1 MKKLSILALAAVG
14 LLVGACST
22 KDSVED
28 VAGTMDGKGKGYLNV
43 NINLPTQPEV
53 STRGWQE
60 APQLDD
66 GIAIEY
72 QVDNVLL
79 AVFGG
84 SDEAS
89 ATLQQVVTKSTN
101 WNTNGDNPNQI
112 TKTSDNIVFKLNE
125 DVSGKLFVL
134 AMLNY
139 TDVVTTADVANGIMK
154 VGDTNITTL
163 ATLQSAMSTTTNATT
178 KFRNANN
185 SFFMTNAVLSDLESG
200 NEGLN
205 TAGHAKV
212 LAPVTKIYESETEA
226 QAANATPSAEIFV
239 ERGLAKVTIAGTSS
253 AITVNEDVTDADGE
267 ALATATLNGWVLDN
281 TNKKSYIVRNTYTD
295 SQWGMFSDYATNQA
309 NDRFRFVGVNPVKKP
324 ADTDAGTSSSLY
336 YRSYWAYDPN
346 YSNDAGTDDFYEP
359 SNKTFATGNDMAN
372 PQYCFENTFSV
383 LRQTYKNTTRV
394 VLAVKFNGGKDF
406 YTFNNDRKTLYTQA
420 DLNAEAAKALM
431 LNSTFKT
438 WYQGV
443 VQGTSATLTGED
455 VTVNW
460 RVNRAGKV
468 NVKSFTIKISDTV
481 SRTYGE
487 DQGQDEV
494 VAAVNTALGTINRY
508 EDGIAYYAIRIKHFG
523 DDLTPWGGNG
533 EKESGINDI
542 YPGSTSSNAEELSQC
557 DKRYL
562 GRYGVLRNNWYL
574 LSLGSI
580 AKLGHPIVPWLQN
593 DPTKPDNPDTP
604 DNPQDPTDPDP
615 DPENPD
621 HPDDSLDDTYLAA
634 KIHILSWAK
643 RPQGIILK

>member
-1 MKKLSILALAAVG
+1 
-14 LLVGACST
+14 
-22 KDSVED
+22 
-28 VAGTMDGKGKGYLNV
+28 
-43 NINLPTQPEV
+43 
-53 STRGWQE
+53 
-60 APQLDD
+60 
-66 GIAIEY
+66 
-72 QVDNVLL
+72 
-79 AVFGG
+79 
-84 SDEAS
+84 
-89 ATLQQVVTKSTN
+89 
-101 WNTNGDNPNQI
+101 
-112 TKTSDNIVFKLNE
+112 
-125 DVSGKLFVL
+125 
-134 AMLNY
+134 
-139 TDVVTTADVANGIMK
+139 
-154 VGDTNITTL
+154 
-163 ATLQSAMSTTTNATT
+163 
-178 KFRNANN
+178 
-185 SFFMTNAVLSDLESG
+185 MTNAVLSDLESG

-212 LAPVTKIYESETEA
+212 LAPVTHIYESETEA

-239 ERGLAKVTIAGTSS
+239 ERGLAKVTIGGYNSETY
-253 AITVNEDVTDADGE
+253 AIAVNQDVMDADGE
-267 ALATATLNGWVLDN
+267 ALVSPTLNGWVLDN

-309 NDRFRFVGVNPVKKP
+309 NDRFRFVGVNPVKP
-324 ADTDAGTSSSLY
+324 AGAAAGPSSSLY
-336 YRSYWAYDPN
+336 YRSYWAFDPN

-359 SNKTFATGNDMAN
+359 VTKTFVTGTNMAN
-372 PQYCFENTFSV
+372 AQYCFENTFSV

-394 VLAVKFNGGKDF
+394 VLAVKFNGGNDF
-406 YTFNNDRKTLYTQA
+406 YTFNNDRKTLYKQA
-420 DLNAEAAKALM
+420 DLNDEAAKALM

-438 WYQGV
+438 WYQSV

-460 RVNRAGKV
+460 RVDRAGKV

-508 EDGIAYYAIRIKHFG
+508 KGGIAYYAIRIKHFG

-542 YPGSTSSNAEELSQC
+542 YPGSTSQDATEKAQC

-593 DPTKPDNPDTP
+593 DPTDPNNPDTP
-604 DNPQDPTDPDP
+604 DNPQDPDDPDP

-643 RPQGIILK
+643 RPQGVILK

>member
-14 LLVGACST
+14 LLVGACS
-22 KDSVED
+22 
-28 VAGTMDGKGKGYLNV
+28 

-66 GIAIEY
+66 GDAIEY

-89 ATLQQVVTKSTN
+89 ATLQQVVTKATN
-101 WNTNGDNPNQI
+101 WNTNDDDPKQI
-112 TKTSDNIVFKLNE
+112 TKTSDNIVFKLND
-125 DVSGKLFVL
+125 DVTGKLFVL

-139 TDVVTTADVANGIMK
+139 TDVVTTVDVANGIMK

-185 SFFMTNAVLSDLESG
+185 SFFMTNAVLSDLQSG
-200 NEGLN
+200 DEGLN

-253 AITVNEDVTDADGE
+253 DITVNEDVTDADGE

-281 TNKKSYIVRNTYTD
+281 TNKKSYIVRMTYND
-295 SQWGMFSDYATNQA
+295 SQWGMFSDYASATN
-309 NDRFRFVGVNPVKKP
+309 NDRFRFVGVNPVKP
-324 ADTDAGTSSSLY
+324 AEAGSSSTLY
-336 YRSYWAYDPN
+336 YRSYWAFDPN
-346 YSNDAGTDDFYEP
+346 YNADAATDGSDFYEP
-359 SNKTFATGNDMAN
+359 SNKAFATGASMAN
-372 PQYCFENTFSV
+372 PQYCFENTFDV
-383 LRQTYKNTTRV
+383 LHQTYKNTTRV
-394 VLAVKFNGGKDF
+394 VLAVKFNGGNDF
-406 YTFNNDRKTLYTQA
+406 YTLNNDRKTLYKQA
-420 DLNAEAAKALM
+420 DLNDEAAKALM
-431 LNSTFKT
+431 LNQTFKT
-438 WYQGV
+438 WFQETAGA
-443 VQGTSATLTGED
+443 GATLTGND

-460 RVNRAGKV
+460 RVDKAGKV
-468 NVKSFTIKISDTV
+468 NVKTFTIKLGDTA
-481 SRTYGE
+481 SRTYG
-487 DQGQDEV
+487 DVQGQAEV
-494 VAAVNTALGTINRY
+494 VSAVNAALGTINRY
-508 EDGIAYYAIRIKHFG
+508 KGGIAYYAIRIKHFG

-542 YPGSTSSNAEELSQC
+542 YPGSTSQDATE
-557 DKRYL
+557 K
-562 GRYGVLRNNWYL
+562 

-593 DPTKPDNPDTP
+593 DPTDPNNPDTP
-604 DNPQDPTDPDP
+604 DNPQDPKDPDP
-615 DPENPD
+615 DPENPN

-643 RPQGIILK
+643 RPQGVILK

>member
-22 KDSVED
+22 KDVVED

-43 NINLPTQPEV
+43 NINLPTQSEV

-66 GIAIEY
+66 GSSIEY
-72 QVDNVLL
+72 EVDNVLL

-84 SDEAS
+84 TSEAN
-89 ATLQQVVTKSTN
+89 ATLQQVVTKTTN
-101 WNTNGDNPNQI
+101 WNTNNDNPNQI
-112 TKTSDNIVFKLNE
+112 TKTSDNIVFKLND
-125 DVSGKLFVL
+125 DVTGKLFVL

-139 TDVVTTADVANGIMK
+139 TDVVTPNVANGTLA
-154 VGDTNITTL
+154 VGQTNITTL
-163 ATLQSAMSTTTNATT
+163 ASLQTAMSTTTNASTN
-178 KFRNANN
+178 FRNANN
-185 SFFMTNAVLSDLESG
+185 RFFMTNAVLSDLESG

-212 LAPVTKIYESETEA
+212 LAPVTHIYESETEA

-239 ERGLAKVTIAGTSS
+239 ERGLAKVTIGGYNSETY
-253 AITVNEDVTDADGE
+253 AIAVNQDVMDADGE
-267 ALATATLNGWVLDN
+267 ALVSPTLNGWVLDN
-281 TNKKSYIVRNTYTD
+281 TNKKSYIVRKTYTD

-309 NDRFRFVGVNPVKKP
+309 NDRFRFVGVNPVKP
-324 ADTDAGTSSSLY
+324 AGNAAGPSSSLY
-336 YRSYWAYDPN
+336 YRSYWAFDPN

-359 SNKTFATGNDMAN
+359 VTKTFVTGTNMAN
-372 PQYCFENTFSV
+372 AQYCFENTFSV

-394 VLAVKFNGGKDF
+394 VLAVEFNGGNDF
-406 YTFNNDRKTLYTQA
+406 YTFNNDRKTLYKQA
-420 DLNAEAAKALM
+420 DLNDEAAKALM
-431 LNSTFKT
+431 LNSTFKSWFQT
-438 WYQGV
+438 NGD
-443 VQGTSATLTGED
+443 GATLNGSD
-455 VTVNW
+455 VTVEW
-460 RVNRAGKV
+460 KKDKAGLVKV
-468 NVKSFTIKISDTV
+468 ASFKIKI
-481 SRTYGE
+481 GN
-487 DQGQDEV
+487 
-494 VAAVNTALGTINRY
+494 AAPLDYTDADVITAINAALGTINRY
-508 EDGIAYYAIRIKHFG
+508 KGGIAYYAIRIKHFG

-542 YPGSTSSNAEELSQC
+542 YPGSTSTNAEELAQC

-580 AKLGHPIVPWLQN
+580 AKLGHPIVPWLDSN
-593 DPTKPDNPDTP
+593 SKPDPEDPDNPDP
-604 DNPQDPTDPDP
+604 NPED
-615 DPENPD
+615 PD
-621 HPDDSLDDTYLAA
+621 HPDDSLDDTYLSA

-643 RPQGIILK
+643 RPQGVILK

>member
-22 KDSVED
+22 KDVVED

-43 NINLPTQPEV
+43 NINLPTESEV

-66 GIAIEY
+66 GSSIEY
-72 QVDNVLL
+72 EVDNVLL

-84 SDEAS
+84 TSEAN
-89 ATLQQVVTKSTN
+89 ATLQQVVTKTTN
-101 WNTNGDNPNQI
+101 WNTNNDNPNQI
-112 TKTSDNIVFKLNE
+112 TKTSDNIVFKLND
-125 DVSGKLFVL
+125 DVTGKLFVL

-139 TDVVTTADVANGIMK
+139 TDVVTPNVANGTLA
-154 VGDTNITTL
+154 VGQTNITTL
-163 ATLQSAMSTTTNATT
+163 ASLQTAMSTTTNASTN
-178 KFRNANN
+178 FRNANN
-185 SFFMTNAVLSDLESG
+185 RFFMTNAVLSDLESG

-212 LAPVTKIYESETEA
+212 LAPVTHIYESETEA

-239 ERGLAKVTIAGTSS
+239 ERGLAKVTIGGYNSETY
-253 AITVNEDVTDADGE
+253 AIAVNQDVMDADGE
-267 ALATATLNGWVLDN
+267 ALVSPTLNGWVLDN
-281 TNKKSYIVRNTYTD
+281 TNKKSYIVRKTYTD

-309 NDRFRFVGVNPVKKP
+309 NDRFRFVGVNPVKP
-324 ADTDAGTSSSLY
+324 AGNAAGPSSSLY
-336 YRSYWAYDPN
+336 YRSYWAFDPN

-359 SNKTFATGNDMAN
+359 VTKTFVTGTNMAN
-372 PQYCFENTFSV
+372 AQYCFENTFSV

-394 VLAVKFNGGKDF
+394 VLAVEFNGGNDF
-406 YTFNNDRKTLYTQA
+406 YTFNNDRKTLYKQA
-420 DLNAEAAKALM
+420 DLNDEAAKALM
-431 LNSTFKT
+431 LNSTFKSWFQT
-438 WYQGV
+438 NGD
-443 VQGTSATLTGED
+443 GATLNGSD
-455 VTVNW
+455 VTVEW
-460 RVNRAGKV
+460 KKDKAGLVKV
-468 NVKSFTIKISDTV
+468 ASFKIKI
-481 SRTYGE
+481 GN
-487 DQGQDEV
+487 
-494 VAAVNTALGTINRY
+494 AAPLDYTDADVITAINAALGTINRY
-508 EDGIAYYAIRIKHFG
+508 KGGIAYYAIRIKHFG

-542 YPGSTSSNAEELSQC
+542 YPGSTSTNAEELAQC

-580 AKLGHPIVPWLQN
+580 AKLGHPIVPWLDSN
-593 DPTKPDNPDTP
+593 SKPDPEDPDNPDP
-604 DNPQDPTDPDP
+604 NPED
-615 DPENPD
+615 PD
-621 HPDDSLDDTYLAA
+621 HPDDSLDDTYLSA

-643 RPQGIILK
+643 RPQGVILK

>member
-60 APQLDD
+60 APLLDD
-66 GIAIEY
+66 GASIEY
-72 QVDNVLL
+72 EVDNVLL

-84 SDEAS
+84 TSEAN

-112 TKTSDNIVFKLNE
+112 TKTSDNIVFQLND

-139 TDVVTTADVANGIMK
+139 TDVVTADVEHGTLK

-163 ATLQSAMSTTTNATT
+163 ADLQSAKSLTTNASTN
-178 KFRNANN
+178 FRNANN
-185 SFFMTNAVLSDLESG
+185 RFFMTNAVLSDLESG

-226 QAANATPSAEIFV
+226 QAADAIPSAEIFV
-239 ERGLAKVTIAGTSS
+239 ERGLAKVTIEGLTSS
-253 AITVNEDVTDADGE
+253 TASSYTINVNEDV
-267 ALATATLNGWVLDN
+267 LNGDNEVVPSAKLSGWVLDN
-281 TNKKSYIVRNTYTD
+281 TNKKSYIVRMTYND
-295 SQWGMFSDYATNQA
+295 SQWGMFSDYALATN
-309 NDRFRFVGVNPVKKP
+309 NDRFRFVGVNPVKP
-324 ADTDAGTSSSLY
+324 AEAGSSSTLY
-336 YRSYWAYDPN
+336 YRSYWALDPN
-346 YSNDAGTDDFYEP
+346 YSDDAAADGSDFYEP
-359 SNKTFATGNDMAN
+359 VTKTFVSGTNMAN
-372 PQYCFENTFSV
+372 PQYCFENTFDV

-394 VLAVKFNGGKDF
+394 VLAVEFNGGEDF
-406 YTFNNDRKTLYTQA
+406 YTFNNDRKTLYTQEN
-420 DLNAEAAKALM
+420 LNEEAAKTLM
-431 LNSTFKT
+431 LNQTFKA
-438 WYQGV
+438 WFQQKG
-443 VQGTSATLTGED
+443 GGATLDGDD
-455 VTVNW
+455 VTVVW
-460 RVNRAGKV
+460 AKDKAGQVKV
-468 NVKSFTIKISDTV
+468 AKFQIKI
-481 SRTYGE
+481 
-487 DQGQDEV
+487 GQNDPEEYA
-494 VAAVNTALGTINRY
+494 VADVITAINTALGTINRY
-508 EDGIAYYAIRIKHFG
+508 KDGIAYYTIRIKHFG

-542 YPGSTSSNAEELSQC
+542 YPGSTSQDATVKAQC

-580 AKLGHPIVPWLQN
+580 AKLGHPIVPWLKS
-593 DPTKPDNPDTP
+593 DPNNPDNPDDP
-604 DNPQDPTDPDP
+604 NPED
-615 DPENPD
+615 PD

-643 RPQGIILK
+643 RPQGVILK

>member
-22 KDSVED
+22 KDVVED

-43 NINLPTQPEV
+43 NINLPTQSEV

-66 GIAIEY
+66 GSSIEY
-72 QVDNVLL
+72 EVDNVLL

-84 SDEAS
+84 TSEAN
-89 ATLQQVVTKSTN
+89 ATLQQVVTKTTN
-101 WNTNGDNPNQI
+101 WNTNNDNPNQI
-112 TKTSDNIVFKLNE
+112 TKTSDNIVFKLND
-125 DVSGKLFVL
+125 DVTGKLFVL

-139 TDVVTTADVANGIMK
+139 TDVVTPNVANGTLA
-154 VGDTNITTL
+154 VGQTNITTL
-163 ATLQSAMSTTTNATT
+163 ASLQTAMSTTTNASTN
-178 KFRNANN
+178 FRNANN
-185 SFFMTNAVLSDLESG
+185 RFFMTNAVLSDLESG

-212 LAPVTKIYESETEA
+212 LAPVTHIYESETEA

-239 ERGLAKVTIAGTSS
+239 ERGLAKVTIGGYNSETY
-253 AITVNEDVTDADGE
+253 AIAVNQDVMDADGE
-267 ALATATLNGWVLDN
+267 ALVSPTLNGWVLDN
-281 TNKKSYIVRNTYTD
+281 TNKKSYIVRKTYTD

-309 NDRFRFVGVNPVKKP
+309 NDRFRFVGVNPVKP
-324 ADTDAGTSSSLY
+324 AGNAAGPSSSLY
-336 YRSYWAYDPN
+336 YRSYWAFDPN

-359 SNKTFATGNDMAN
+359 VTKTFVTGTNMAN
-372 PQYCFENTFSV
+372 AQYCFENTFSV

-394 VLAVKFNGGKDF
+394 VLAVEFNGGNDF
-406 YTFNNDRKTLYTQA
+406 YTFNNDRKTLYKQA
-420 DLNAEAAKALM
+420 DLNDEAAKALM
-431 LNSTFKT
+431 LNSTFKSWFQT
-438 WYQGV
+438 NG
-443 VQGTSATLTGED
+443 GGATLNGSD
-455 VTVNW
+455 VTVEW
-460 RVNRAGKV
+460 KKDKAGLVKV
-468 NVKSFTIKISDTV
+468 ASFKIKIGNAAPLDYTDATV
-481 SRTYGE
+481 IT
-487 DQGQDEV
+487 
-494 VAAVNTALGTINRY
+494 AINAALGTINRY
-508 EDGIAYYAIRIKHFG
+508 KGGIAYYAIRIKHFG

-542 YPGSTSSNAEELSQC
+542 YPGSTSTNAEELAQC

-580 AKLGHPIVPWLQN
+580 AKLGHPIVPWLDSN
-593 DPTKPDNPDTP
+593 SKPDPEDPDNPDP
-604 DNPQDPTDPDP
+604 NPED
-615 DPENPD
+615 PD
-621 HPDDSLDDTYLAA
+621 HPDDSLDDTYLSA

-643 RPQGIILK
+643 RPQGVILK

>member
-22 KDSVED
+22 KDVVED
-28 VAGTMDGKGKGYLNV
+28 VAGGTMDGKGKGYLNV

-60 APQLDD
+60 SPMLDD
-66 GIAIEY
+66 GSDIEY
-72 QVDNVLL
+72 AVDNVLL

-84 SDEAS
+84 TSES
-89 ATLQQVVTKSTN
+89 TATLQQVVTKATN
-101 WNTNGDNPNQI
+101 WNTNDDNPKQI
-112 TKTSDNIVFKLNE
+112 TKTSDNIVFKLND
-125 DVSGKLFVL
+125 DVTGKLFVL

-139 TDVVTTADVANGIMK
+139 TDVVTPNVANGTLA
-154 VGDTNITTL
+154 VGQTNITTL
-163 ATLQSAMSTTTNATT
+163 ATLQRAMSTTTNASTN
-178 KFRNANN
+178 FRNANN
-185 SFFMTNAVLSDLESG
+185 RFFMTNAVLSDLESG

-212 LAPVTKIYESETEA
+212 LAPVTHIYESETEA

-239 ERGLAKVTIAGTSS
+239 ERGLAKVTIDRASSSS
-253 AITVNEDVTDADGE
+253 AITVNGDVTDADGV

-295 SQWGMFSDYATNQA
+295 SQWGMFSDYAANQA
-309 NDRFRFVGVNPVKKP
+309 NDRFRFVGVNPVKP
-324 ADTDAGTSSSLY
+324 AGNAAGPSSSLY
-336 YRSYWAYDPN
+336 YRSYWAFDPN
-346 YSNDAGTDDFYEP
+346 YSDDAGTGDFYEP

-394 VLAVKFNGGKDF
+394 VLAVKFNDGNDF
-406 YTFNNDRKTLYTQA
+406 YTFNNDRKTLYKQD
-420 DLNAEAAKALM
+420 DLKDEAAKALM

-438 WYQGV
+438 WFQGK
-443 VQGTSATLTGED
+443 GGGATLNGGD
-455 VTVNW
+455 VTVVW
-460 RVNRAGKV
+460 KKDRAGLVKV
-468 NVKSFTIKISDTV
+468 ASFKIKIGTADAVDYTDATV
-481 SRTYGE
+481 IT
-487 DQGQDEV
+487 
-494 VAAVNTALGTINRY
+494 AINAALGTINRY
-508 EDGIAYYAIRIKHFG
+508 KDGIAYYAIRIKHFG

-542 YPGSTSSNAEELSQC
+542 YPGSTSSNAEELAQC

-593 DPTKPDNPDTP
+593 DPTDPNNPDTP
-604 DNPQDPTDPDP
+604 DNPQDPDNPDP
-615 DPENPD
+615 NPEKPD
-621 HPDDSLDDTYLAA
+621 HPDDSLDDTYLSA

-643 RPQGIILK
+643 RPQGVILK

>member
-22 KDSVED
+22 KDVVED

-60 APQLDD
+60 SPMLDD
-66 GIAIEY
+66 GSSIEY
-72 QVDNVLL
+72 AVDNVLL

-84 SDEAS
+84 TSES
-89 ATLQQVVTKSTN
+89 TATLQQVVTKATN
-101 WNTNGDNPNQI
+101 WNTNDDNPNQI
-112 TKTSDNIVFKLNE
+112 TKTSDNIVFKLND
-125 DVSGKLFVL
+125 DVTGKLFVL

-139 TDVVTTADVANGIMK
+139 TDVVTPNVANGTLA
-154 VGDTNITTL
+154 VGQTNITTL
-163 ATLQSAMSTTTNATT
+163 ASLQTAMSTTTNASTN
-178 KFRNANN
+178 FRNANN

-200 NEGLN
+200 NDGLN

-212 LAPVTKIYESETEA
+212 LAPVTHIYESETEA

-253 AITVNEDVTDADGE
+253 AIRVNEDVTDADGE

-295 SQWGMFSDYATNQA
+295 SQWGMFSDYATDQA
-309 NDRFRFVGVNPVKKP
+309 NDRFRFVGVNPVKP
-324 ADTDAGTSSSLY
+324 AGAAAGPSSSLY
-336 YRSYWAYDPN
+336 YRSYWAFDPN

-394 VLAVKFNGGKDF
+394 VLAVEFNGGNDF
-406 YTFNNDRKTLYTQA
+406 YTFNNDRKTLYKQA
-420 DLNAEAAKALM
+420 DLNDEAAKALM
-431 LNSTFKT
+431 LNSTFKSWFQT
-438 WYQGV
+438 NG
-443 VQGTSATLTGED
+443 GGATLNGSD
-455 VTVNW
+455 VTVVW
-460 RVNRAGKV
+460 KKDKAGLVKV
-468 NVKSFTIKISDTV
+468 ASFKIKIGAADPVDYTDATV
-481 SRTYGE
+481 IT
-487 DQGQDEV
+487 
-494 VAAVNTALGTINRY
+494 AINAALGTINRY
-508 EDGIAYYAIRIKHFG
+508 KGGIAYYAIRIKHFG
-523 DDLTPWGGNG
+523 DDLTPWGGHG

-542 YPGSTSSNAEELSQC
+542 YPGSTSTNAEELAQC

-580 AKLGHPIVPWLQN
+580 AKLGHPIVPWLDSN
-593 DPTKPDNPDTP
+593 SKPDPEDPDNPDP
-604 DNPQDPTDPDP
+604 N
-615 DPENPD
+615 PENPD

-643 RPQGIILK
+643 RPQGVILK

>member
-22 KDSVED
+22 KDVVED

-60 APQLDD
+60 SPMLDD
-66 GIAIEY
+66 GSSIEY
-72 QVDNVLL
+72 AVDNVLL

-84 SDEAS
+84 TSES
-89 ATLQQVVTKSTN
+89 TATLQQVVTKATN
-101 WNTNGDNPNQI
+101 WNTNDDNPKQI
-112 TKTSDNIVFKLNE
+112 TKTSDNIVFKLND
-125 DVSGKLFVL
+125 DVTGKLFVL

-139 TDVVTTADVANGIMK
+139 TDVVTPDVANGTMA
-154 VGDTNITTL
+154 VGQTNITTL
-163 ATLQSAMSTTTNATT
+163 ASLQTAMSTTTNASTN
-178 KFRNANN
+178 FRNTNN

-212 LAPVTKIYESETEA
+212 LAPVTHIYESETEA

-239 ERGLAKVTIAGTSS
+239 ERGLAKVTIAGTFS

-309 NDRFRFVGVNPVKKP
+309 NDRFRFVGVNPVKP
-324 ADTDAGTSSSLY
+324 AGAAAGPSSSLY
-336 YRSYWAYDPN
+336 YRSYWAFDPN
-346 YSNDAGTDDFYEP
+346 YSNDAVAGDFYEP
-359 SNKTFATGNDMAN
+359 VTKTFVTGTNMAN
-372 PQYCFENTFSV
+372 AQYCFENTFDV

-394 VLAVKFNGGKDF
+394 VLAVEFNGGNDF
-406 YTFNNDRKTLYTQA
+406 YTFNNDRKTLYKQA
-420 DLNAEAAKALM
+420 DLNDEAAKALM
-431 LNSTFKT
+431 LNSTFKSWFQT
-438 WYQGV
+438 NG
-443 VQGTSATLTGED
+443 GGATLNGSD
-455 VTVNW
+455 VTVVW
-460 RVNRAGKV
+460 KKDKAGLVKV
-468 NVKSFTIKISDTV
+468 ASFKIKIGTADPVDYTDATV
-481 SRTYGE
+481 IT
-487 DQGQDEV
+487 
-494 VAAVNTALGTINRY
+494 AINAALGTINRY
-508 EDGIAYYAIRIKHFG
+508 KGGIAYYAIRIKHFG
-523 DDLTPWGGNG
+523 DDLTPWGGHG

-542 YPGSTSSNAEELSQC
+542 YPGSTSTNAEELAQC

-580 AKLGHPIVPWLQN
+580 AKLGHPIVPWLDSN
-593 DPTKPDNPDTP
+593 SKPDPEDPDNPDP
-604 DNPQDPTDPDP
+604 NPED
-615 DPENPD
+615 PD

-643 RPQGIILK
+643 RPQGVILK